1 MVAEWSFEPVSTG
14 NSIHWPELC
23 FRYHSC
29 LKLRDRVRVFQRS
42 GLHLYF
48 FPSPKLPD
56 IFSQMWRGKVQNG
69 GTRQLSHPGETL
81 PLSTIFLH
89 FPGVNTR
96 GSCEINGTHCSRK
109 PHFSCR
115 TKCQLSLESKR
126 RSPGLSTWRKSTWLS
141 LLSLT
146 PLVDRLKWA

>member
-69 GTRQLSHPGETL
+69 GTRQLSHPGE
-81 PLSTIFLH
+81 
-89 FPGVNTR
+89 NTASLDNISPFS
-96 GSCEINGTHCSRK
+96 GSKYEGK
-109 PHFSCR
+109 
-115 TKCQLSLESKR
+115 L
-126 RSPGLSTWRKSTWLS
+126 
-141 LLSLT
+141 
-146 PLVDRLKWA
+146 